1 MKRLNQT
8 VASLFS
14 NMAEKVQPLNL
25 NMTNRVSKPSSEDVY
40 NPNVSQNC
48 YDVVSLFLDISPGC
62 HLAIN
67 TY

>member
-14 NMAEKVQPLNL
+14 NMAEKVQHLNL
-25 NMTNRVSKPSSEDVY
+25 NTTNQVSKPGCEDVY
-40 NPNVSQNC
+40 NPNVSPNC
-48 YDVVSLFLDISPGC
+48 YDFVFLFLDISPGC
-62 HLAIN
+62 HLTIT